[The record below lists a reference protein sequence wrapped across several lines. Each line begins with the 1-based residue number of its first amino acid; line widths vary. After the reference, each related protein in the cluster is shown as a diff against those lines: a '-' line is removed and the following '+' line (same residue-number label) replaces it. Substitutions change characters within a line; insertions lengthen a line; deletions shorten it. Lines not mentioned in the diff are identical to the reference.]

1 MSHRKA
7 TNHRTPRR
15 MRPIAC
21 ATSLV
26 VLLTITAQSA
36 DAHRVTPPPVPGNLA
51 VDAGSKAFFEGHAVG
66 TQNYV
71 CSPAGLGFAWSL
83 FTPVATLFDARDQQV
98 TTHFF
103 SPNPIEADTVRPAWQ
118 HSRDTSTVWGRA
130 LDQSSDPAF
139 VAPDSIPWLLIRVV
153 GAEFGPTG
161 GATLTRA
168 TQIHRVNTL
177 GGIAPATGCSAAT
190 DVGKRAY
197 VPYEA
202 DYFFY
207 TVPSGK

>member
-1 MSHRKA
+1 MRHRKA
-7 TNHRTPRR
+7 PNSRTSRR
-15 MRPIAC
+15 FLPIAC
-21 ATSLV
+21 ATLAV
-26 VLLTITAQSA
+26 ALTIATQA
-36 DAHRVTPPPVPGNLA
+36 DAHRITPPPVPGNLA

-66 TQNYV
+66 AQNYV
-71 CSPAGLGFAWSL
+71 CTPSGLGFAWSL
-83 FTPVATLFDARDQQV
+83 FTPVATLFDARDQQL

-103 SPNPIEADTVRPAWQ
+103 SPNPIEADTIRPAWQ

-130 LDQSSDPAF
+130 VDQSADPAY

-153 GAEFGPTG
+153 GAQFGPTG
-161 GATLTRA
+161 GAALTRA

-177 GGIAPATGCSAAT
+177 GGIAPATGCVAAT
-190 DVGKRAY
+190 DVGKRAF

-207 TVPSGK
+207 TVPSAR